1 MSLPYYIAMS
11 PPWKTSG
18 RISRFM
24 SEFQQSRKRGGS
36 LFVETGFPT
45 SLVDLF
51 VKNCHR
57 LKRSSSKRLH
67 RQNQTAPNASFPVN
81 HDVILEKPVAR
92 KTVRSSKIDK
102 DTFSAGGFTA
112 EDNHANGKNGYVS
125 VGGYVLMAFQVIIVA
140 LLALSTKKKLTTGIT
155 LSAIALLL
163 TELVAARVVTR
174 FKICNTGTEKVKPV
188 VSVHDKNVIPREKIQ
203 TFGDSKTISC
213 LDETELVA
221 VTEKPSSKD
230 FKIRDLLLK
239 DEKKSKSKSSRL
251 KSKIVKTLRSY
262 KRMKKANV
270 IKEETLTDVSSL
282 VSEDKSEINE
292 SERDEERSNPPL
304 TQSKE
309 ANMTGIVLIVI
320 VLIGLLSGKILA
332 FGLTLSCLFLRL
344 GAAKKICFLQIICFV
359 LTNIRRIGVLDLLVI
374 DQ

>member
-1 MSLPYYIAMS
+1 MS

-67 RQNQTAPNASFPVN
+67 RQNQTSPNASFPVN

-102 DTFSAGGFTA
+102 DTFFGGGFTA
-112 EDNHANGKNGYVS
+112 ENNDANGKNVYVS
-125 VGGYVLMAFQVIIVA
+125 FGGYVLMAFQVIIVA
-140 LLALSTKKKLTTGIT
+140 LLALSTKKKLTMGIT

-174 FKICNTGTEKVKPV
+174 FKLCNTGTEKVKPV
-188 VSVHDKNVIPREKIQ
+188 VSVHDKNVIPREKIE
-203 TFGDSKTISC
+203 TFGDSKDEKRGPKTISC

-230 FKIRDLLLK
+230 LTIRDLLLK

-262 KRMKKANV
+262 KKMKKANV
-270 IKEETLTDVSSL
+270 IKEETLTEVSSL

-320 VLIGLLSGKILA
+320 VLIGLLCGKILA

-344 GAAKKICFLQIICFV
+344 GAAKKFGFC
-359 LTNIRRIGVLDLLVI
+359 R
-374 DQ
+374 